1 MDFSLETFTMMDFN
15 YFDAVVGSIVIILGI
30 KGFVNGFIKEVFG
43 LAGLAGGVYFASRL
57 SSKAASFIEANFM
70 RLDNSSLLELLGFF
84 AILIIIWSGVT
95 ILGVIISKLTDV
107 SGLGLINRLMGMLV
121 GAGKYFIIFALI
133 VTALSNVSFIKSKL
147 EKYVEKSQLYPY
159 LKETGAYLINLDP
172 KTLDLITSDTQS
184 EPQNSNAVSPAS
196 DKNTSRENNNTEK
209 EEGR

>member
-1 MDFSLETFTMMDFN
+1 MMDFN

-43 LAGLAGGVYFASRL
+43 LAGLVGGVYFASRL
-57 SSKAASFIEANFM
+57 SSKAASFIEANLIQ
-70 RLDNSSLLELLGFF
+70 LDNTSLLELLGFF

-107 SGLGLINRLMGMLV
+107 SGLGLINRLMGLLV

-133 VTALSNVSFIKSKL
+133 VTALSNVSLIRSKL

-172 KTLDLITSDTQS
+172 KTLDLIKSDTQDKTQKS
-184 EPQNSNAVSPAS
+184 DAVSPVS
-196 DKNTSRENNNTEK
+196 DKNITRENNNTGK